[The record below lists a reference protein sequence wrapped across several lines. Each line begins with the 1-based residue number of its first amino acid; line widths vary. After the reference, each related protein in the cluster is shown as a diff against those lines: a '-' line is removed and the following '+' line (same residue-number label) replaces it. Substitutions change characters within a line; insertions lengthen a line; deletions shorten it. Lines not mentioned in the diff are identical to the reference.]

1 MFIKTTPVN
10 PRSINTAAFN
20 KMKAYDSIESAE
32 GDCRTLSK
40 MMQETNIAHRH
51 SFRCYRNGLES
62 RELKT
67 LYLSDQNNQKIQNN
81 GCQYEINEKNT
92 IASIGL
98 YSFEIPIGICLYEYP
113 DRLFVAI
120 GAVTNLEKVLISLES
135 HCIDIPR
142 TPVED

>member
-1 MFIKTTPVN
+1 MINSKYSLIWCRVSLFIKTTPVN

-40 MMQETNIAHRH
+40 MMQVTYIAHRH

-81 GCQYEINEKNT
+81 GCQYEINEK
-92 IASIGL
+92 IQSLVLASIPSR
-98 YSFEIPIGICLYEYP
+98 YRSAFAFMNTPIG
-113 DRLFVAI
+113 
-120 GAVTNLEKVLISLES
+120 SLLQSEQ
-135 HCIDIPR
+135 
-142 TPVED
+142 